1 MAMLRER
8 TIDIRVTIDTDSV
21 LRPRESPGD
30 DASPTRIAQDQGYL
44 VVTASRGVKNQG
56 AGDVV
61 FEAGVGDTLRFFI
74 SSGSNNFEQIVFLEN
89 ICYVRGDEILNGF

>member
-21 LRPRESPGD
+21 LRPRESPGESP
-30 DASPTRIAQDQGYL
+30 SPTGIARGQVSR
-44 VVTASRGVKNQG
+44 VVPASRGVKNQG

-61 FEAGVGDTLRFFI
+61 FEAGVGDALRFFI